1 MPGMSTPAPIAR
13 DVQLQVQAWAA
24 RLAGVQRASNHSINA
39 YLRDVSTFLAFLF
52 RHQGS
57 TVTLA
62 LLNSIEERDVRAW
75 LAWRRSEGLA
85 QSSNARALSAVK
97 TFFRFLNSDG
107 GLTNL
112 TVLQVSAPKFAK
124 GLPKS
129 PNEEQADSALEALGD
144 AADRAEWIGARDHAI
159 ACLMYGC
166 GLRIGEALGLVVQQI
181 GPETIT
187 LSIRGKGE
195 KTRNV
200 PLLKIVRDAVM
211 VYKNICPI
219 LGDGKDPLFIGARG
233 RALQPAVFQRTL
245 RSLRRQMGLPESL
258 TPHALRHA
266 FATHLLS
273 RGAELR
279 DIQELL
285 GHSSLSTTQ
294 RYTHVD
300 ATRLMDAYNKA
311 HPRA

>member
-1 MPGMSTPAPIAR
+1 MSVAPIAR
-13 DVQLQVQAWAA
+13 DVQVQVQSWTA

-39 YLRDVSTFLAFLF
+39 YLRDVSSFLAFLF
-52 RHQGS
+52 RHQS
-57 TVTLA
+57 ATVTLSV
-62 LLNSIEERDVRAW
+62 LNAIEERDVRAW

-97 TFFRFLNSDG
+97 TFFRYLNSDA

-112 TVLQVSAPKFAK
+112 TVLQVSGPKLNK
-124 GLPKS
+124 PLPKS
-129 PNEEQADSALEALGD
+129 PNEEQADSALEALAG
-144 AADRAEWIGARDHAI
+144 ADRAEWLAARDHAI

-166 GLRIGEALGLVVQQI
+166 GLRIGEALGLTVQAI
-181 GPETIT
+181 NEETTT
-187 LSIRGKGE
+187 LSVRGKGD

-200 PLLKIVRDAVM
+200 PLLKVVRDAVM
-211 VYKNICPI
+211 AYKNICPL
-219 LGDGKDPLFIGARG
+219 LGEGKAPLFIGARG
-233 RALQPAVFQRTL
+233 KPLQAAVFQRTL
-245 RSLRRQMGLPESL
+245 RTLRRQMGLPESL

-300 ATRLMDAYNKA
+300 TTRLLAAYNKA
-311 HPRA
+311 HPGA

>member
-1 MPGMSTPAPIAR
+1 MSIPSPIAR
-13 DVQLQVQAWAA
+13 DVQLQVQRWAA
-24 RLAGVQRASNHSINA
+24 KLAGVQRASNHSINA
-39 YLRDVSTFLAFLF
+39 YMRDVSTFLAFLF
-52 RHQGS
+52 RHQGD
-57 TVTLA
+57 TVTLVT
-62 LLNSIEERDVRAW
+62 LNSIEERDVRAW
-75 LAWRRSEGLA
+75 LAWRRTQGLA

-97 TFFRFLNSDG
+97 TFFRFLNSDS

-112 TVLQVSAPKFAK
+112 SILQVSAPKAAR

-144 AADRAEWIGARDHAI
+144 AADRAEWVGARDHAI

-166 GLRIGEALGLVVQQI
+166 GLRIGEALGLTVGQI
-181 GPETIT
+181 NAETT
-187 LSIRGKGE
+187 ALFIRGKGD
-195 KTRNV
+195 KTRQV
-200 PLLKIVRDAVM
+200 PVMKVVRDAVLH
-211 VYKNICPI
+211 YKNICPR
-219 LGDGKDPLFIGARG
+219 LGDDKSPLFIGARDG
-233 RALQPAVFQRTL
+233 KPLQPAVFQRTL
-245 RSLRRQMGLPESL
+245 RILRRQMGLPESL

-300 ATRLMDAYNKA
+300 TARLLEAYNKA
-311 HPRA
+311 HPSA

>member
-1 MPGMSTPAPIAR
+1 MNASPPAPIAR
-13 DVQLQVQAWAA
+13 DVQLQIQRWTAQ
-24 RLAGVQRASNHSINA
+24 LAGVQRASNHSING
-39 YLRDVSTFLAFLF
+39 YLRDVSSFLAFLF
-52 RHQGS
+52 RHQS
-57 TVTLA
+57 ATVTLGTLQA
-62 LLNSIEERDVRAW
+62 VEERDVRAW
-75 LAWRRSEGLA
+75 LAWRRGEGLA

-97 TFFRFLNSDG
+97 TFFRFLNSDA
-107 GLTNL
+107 GLNNL
-112 TVLQVSAPKFAK
+112 SVLQVSGPKLNK
-124 GLPKS
+124 PLPKS

-166 GLRIGEALGLVVQQI
+166 GLRIGEALGLTVQAI
-181 GPETIT
+181 GEETTSLNIH
-187 LSIRGKGE
+187 GKGD

-200 PLLKIVRDAVM
+200 PLLKVVRDAVM
-211 VYKNICPI
+211 AYKNICPI
-219 LGDGKDPLFIGARG
+219 LGEGKAPLFIGARG
-233 RALQPAVFQRTL
+233 KALQPAVFQRTL

-300 ATRLMDAYNKA
+300 TTRLLEAYNKA
-311 HPRA
+311 HPGA

>member
-1 MPGMSTPAPIAR
+1 MSNQAPIAR
-13 DVQLQVQAWAA
+13 DVQLQVQGWAA
-24 RLAGVQRASNHSINA
+24 KLAGVQRASNHSINA
-39 YLRDVSTFLAFLF
+39 YLRDVTSFLGFMF
-52 RHQGS
+52 RHLGS

-62 LLNSIEERDVRAW
+62 ALNAIEERDVRAW

-112 TVLQVSAPKFAK
+112 SVLQVSAPKVAR
-124 GLPKS
+124 GLPKA
-129 PNEEQADSALEALGD
+129 PNEEQADSALDALSD
-144 AADRAEWIGARDHAI
+144 PAARAEWVAARDHAI
-159 ACLMYGC
+159 ACLMYGS
-166 GLRIGEALGLVVQQI
+166 GLRIGEALGLTVQQI
-181 GPETIT
+181 GPETTT
-187 LSIRGKGE
+187 LSIRGKGD
-195 KTRNV
+195 KMRTV
-200 PLLKIVRDAVM
+200 PLLKVVRDAVLS
-211 VYKNICPI
+211 YKQLCPWI
-219 LGDGKDPLFIGARG
+219 GEGKDPLFIGARD
-233 RALQPAVFQRTL
+233 AKPLQPAVFQRTL
-245 RSLRRQMGLPESL
+245 RILRRQMGLPESL

-300 ATRLMDAYNKA
+300 ATRLLEAYNKA
-311 HPRA
+311 HPSA

>member
-1 MPGMSTPAPIAR
+1 MSIPAPIAR
-13 DVQLQVQAWAA
+13 DVQLQVQSWAA
-24 RLAGVQRASNHSINA
+24 KLAGVQRASNHSINA

-62 LLNSIEERDVRAW
+62 MLNTIEERDVRAW
-75 LAWRRSEGLA
+75 LAWRRSQGLA

-97 TFFRFLNSDG
+97 TFFRYLNSDG

-112 TVLQVSAPKFAK
+112 CVLQVSGPKSAK

-129 PNEEQADSALEALGD
+129 PNEEQADSTLEALGD

-159 ACLMYGC
+159 ASLMYGC
-166 GLRIGEALGLVVQQI
+166 GLRIGEALGITVQQVT
-181 GPETIT
+181 PDTT
-187 LSIRGKGE
+187 VLSILGKGG

-200 PLLKIVRDAVM
+200 PLLKVVRDAVLA
-211 VYKNICPI
+211 YKNICPL
-219 LGDGKDPLFIGARG
+219 LGDGKAPLFIGARG
-233 RALQPAVFQRTL
+233 KPLQPAVFQRTL
-245 RSLRRQMGLPESL
+245 RTLRRQMGLPESL

-300 ATRLMDAYNKA
+300 TTRLIAAYNKA
-311 HPRA
+311 HPGA

>member
-1 MPGMSTPAPIAR
+1 MSIPAPIAR
-13 DVQLQVQAWAA
+13 DVQLQIQNWAA
-24 RLAGVQRASNHSINA
+24 KLAGVQRASNHSINA

-52 RHQGS
+52 RHQAS

-62 LLNSIEERDVRAW
+62 TLNAIEERDVRAW
-75 LAWRRSEGLA
+75 LAWRRGEGLA

-107 GLTNL
+107 GLNNL
-112 TVLQVSAPKFAK
+112 SVLQVSGPKAAK

-129 PNEEQADSALEALGD
+129 PNEEQADSALDALGD
-144 AADRAEWIGARDHAI
+144 AADRAEWIAARDHAI

-166 GLRIGEALGLVVQQI
+166 GLRIGEALGITVQQI
-181 GPETIT
+181 TDETTT
-187 LSIRGKGE
+187 LSIRGKGD
-195 KTRNV
+195 KMRNV
-200 PLLKIVRDAVM
+200 PLLKIVREAVM
-211 VYKNICPI
+211 TYKNLCPI
-219 LGDGKDPLFIGARG
+219 LGDGKDLLFVGARG
-233 RALQPAVFQRTL
+233 KPLQPAVFQRTL
-245 RSLRRQMGLPESL
+245 RALRRQMGLPESL

-300 ATRLMDAYNKA
+300 ATRLLDAYNKA
-311 HPRA
+311 HPGA

>member
-1 MPGMSTPAPIAR
+1 MTNPAPIAR
-13 DVQLQVQAWAA
+13 DVQLQVQSWAA
-24 RLAGVQRASNHSINA
+24 KLAGVQRASNHSINA
-39 YLRDVSTFLAFLF
+39 YLRDISSFLAFLF

-62 LLNSIEERDVRAW
+62 VLNAIEERDVRAW
-75 LAWRRSEGLA
+75 LSWRRGEGMA
-85 QSSNARALSAVK
+85 QSSNARALSALK
-97 TFFRFLNSDG
+97 TFYRFLNSDS
-107 GLTNL
+107 GLSNL
-112 TVLQVSAPKFAK
+112 SVLQVSSPKAAR

-144 AADRAEWIGARDHAI
+144 AAHRAEWVPARDHAI

-166 GLRIGEALGLVVQQI
+166 GLRIGEALGITAGQI
-181 GPETIT
+181 VNDTTT
-187 LSIRGKGE
+187 LSIRGKGN
-195 KTRNV
+195 KTRVV
-200 PLLKIVRDAVM
+200 PLMKVVREAVLH
-211 VYKNICPI
+211 YKNLCPWI
-219 LGDGKDPLFIGARG
+219 GEGGGALFIGARDG
-233 RALQPAVFQRTL
+233 KPLQPAVFQRTL
-245 RSLRRQMGLPESL
+245 RILRRQMGLPESL

-300 ATRLMDAYNKA
+300 TTRLMEAYNKA
-311 HPRA
+311 HPGA

>member
-1 MPGMSTPAPIAR
+1 MSIPAPIAR
-13 DVQLQVQAWAA
+13 DVQLQVQSWAA
-24 RLAGVQRASNHSINA
+24 KLAGVQRASNHSINA
-39 YLRDVSTFLAFLF
+39 YLRDVSSFLAFLF

-62 LLNSIEERDVRAW
+62 TLNSIEERDVRAW

-85 QSSNARALSAVK
+85 QSSNARALSAIK
-97 TFFRFLNSDG
+97 TFFRYLNSDG

-124 GLPKS
+124 GLPRS
-129 PNEEQADSALEALGD
+129 PNEEQADSALEGLSD

-166 GLRIGEALGLVVQQI
+166 GLRIGEALGMTVQQV
-181 GPETIT
+181 GEETDT
-187 LSIRGKGE
+187 LSILGKGN

-200 PLLKIVRDAVM
+200 PLLKVVREAVLA
-211 VYKNICPI
+211 YKNICPL
-219 LGDGKDPLFIGARG
+219 LGEGKAPLFVGARG
-233 RALQPAVFQRTL
+233 KPLQPAVFQRTL
-245 RSLRRQMGLPESL
+245 RMLRRQMGLPESL

-300 ATRLMDAYNKA
+300 ATRLLEAYTKA
-311 HPRA
+311 HPSA